1 MDQNMQDLIKKC
13 IEGDQRSQKVFYDK
27 YKARFYAVCLRY
39 SSSPEEA
46 QDILIEAFLKVF
58 KYLKNYRGEGGFDG
72 WLYKIF
78 VNHAINYV
86 YKNEKDILSPKNVQD
101 LDSVKLTERNEAFSS
116 EMRDV
121 LLRYLQ
127 LLNIRER
134 TIFNMVAIEEYTFAE
149 VADEL
154 QIKKSV
160 VKTYYYRARGNL
172 QMMIQKNEKELLNEY
187 NLKH

>member
-1 MDQNMQDLIKKC
+1 M
-13 IEGDQRSQKVFYDK
+13 
-27 YKARFYAVCLRY
+27 
-39 SSSPEEA
+39 
-46 QDILIEAFLKVF
+46 
-58 KYLKNYRGEGGFDG
+58 
-72 WLYKIF
+72 
-78 VNHAINYV
+78 